1 MESVC
6 VCRFEAEKM
15 ERYTKYQG
23 VNLYVKN
30 LEDEVDDE
38 RLRKEFSKF
47 GNITSAKV
55 TRPLFLL
62 GSILSEPSESS
73 VVYCVPSAVQISPSP
88 PGHVR

>member
-1 MESVC
+1 
-6 VCRFEAEKM
+6 M
-15 ERYTKYQG
+15 ERYSKYQG

-55 TRPLFLL
+55 NNMTAITTF
-62 GSILSEPSESS
+62 SLSM
-73 VVYCVPSAVQISPSP
+73 QSPNVLIIRGQPFFP
-88 PGHVR
+88 PTGDGG